1 MRSSRWTALAVWSA
15 LAAVAVAPAAA
26 QSVELKSGEKVKRD
40 KNVLTA
46 DEIAERTGFMNAYDA
61 VKALRP
67 QYLKRS
73 MARTALGSN
82 ADGGGFGAGPGAG
95 GVDLKPPSRDGST
108 PAQTGG
114 TSQPSYT
121 SGRKAGSGTDPM
133 GNPKDSEN
141 IGYAVLYINEIKQPS
156 LDDLKTVRV
165 GDVLEIRFMNSSAAS
180 SRFGVGHESGAVMLK
195 TKPPQG

>member
-46 DEIAERTGFMNAYDA
+46 DEIAERSGFMNAYDA

-67 QYLKRS
+67 QYLKR
-73 MARTALGSN
+73 AWTKTTLGSN
-82 ADGGGFGAGPGAG
+82 SDGGGFGANPSPE
-95 GVDLKPPSRDGST
+95 LKPPSREGGGGLKPGSDT
-108 PAQTGG
+108 PV
-114 TSQPSYT
+114 YT
-121 SGRKAGSGTDPM
+121 SGRKSGSSTDPM

-141 IGYAVLYINEIKQPS
+141 LGYAVLYINEIKQPS
-156 LDDLKTVRV
+156 LEDMKTVRV

-180 SRFGVGHESGAVMLK
+180 SRFGAGHESGAVMLK